1 MTDTF
6 LPPRAEKRPVTATH
20 HGITKT
26 DDYDW
31 LRAENWQEV
40 MHDPS
45 TLPADIRAY
54 LEAENAY
61 TDHQM
66 ADTASLQETLF
77 DEMKA
82 RIKEDDSTV
91 PAPDGPFSY
100 ASRFVEG
107 GQYPVAYR
115 IAHDGGVETV
125 LLDGNKEAEGHDYF
139 RLATVSHSPDHRYMA
154 WSVDD
159 KGSEYFTIR
168 IRDLS
173 TGEDMDDVI
182 ERTTGGMV
190 WSEDSGTLFYTWQDD
205 NHRPC
210 KVYRHRL
217 GTASTDDVLIFEE
230 TDPGF
235 FVGLGKTQS
244 GAYILIDCHDHDT
257 SEIHLIPA
265 DQPDAAPVLMAE
277 RLREQEYSIDH
288 AGDRFFI
295 LTNAGGAEDFKLMT
309 APTTSPGRENWQ
321 DLIPYKPGCLI
332 LSHAV
337 FANHMARLERE
348 DGLPRLVIRQLD
360 DGVEHAIAFDEEAYS
375 LGMSSGYEFETTTI
389 RFTYSSMTT
398 PAQTFDYDMES
409 RERVLRKQQEVP
421 SGHDPDAYVTRRLMA
436 PSHDGALV
444 PVTLLYR
451 KDTPLDGSAPCLLYG
466 YGSYGISI
474 PAGFATTPLSL
485 VDRGFVYAIA
495 HIRGGKD
502 KGFAWYLDGR
512 KDKKINTFLDFIAA
526 GDHLVAEGFTAKGRI
541 VAEGG
546 SAGGMLMGAVANMRP
561 DLFSG
566 ILAIVPFVDV
576 LNTILDDTLPL
587 TPPEWPEWGN
597 PITSEDDY
605 RYIASYSPYD
615 QVSEQTYPAIFAIG
629 GLTDPRVT
637 YWEPAKWI
645 AKLRE
650 VQSGDNLLLLKINM
664 GSGHGGASGRF
675 DRLKETA
682 LEYAFALK
690 VSDST

>member
-1 MTDTF
+1 MTKNL

-31 LRAENWQEV
+31 LRAGNWQEV

-45 TLPADIRAY
+45 ALPADIRAY

-61 TDHQM
+61 TEEQM
-66 ADTASLQETLF
+66 ADTDALQEQLF
-77 DEMKA
+77 KEMKG
-82 RIKEDDSTV
+82 RIKEDDSSV
-91 PAPDGPFSY
+91 PAPDGPYDY

-107 GQYPVAYR
+107 GQYPIAYR
-115 IAHDGGVETV
+115 IVRDTGEEAV
-125 LLDGNKEAEGHDYF
+125 LLDGNREAEGVDYF
-139 RLATVSHSPDHRYMA
+139 RLAALSHSPDHAFMA

-168 IRDLS
+168 IRDIE
-173 TGEDMDDVI
+173 TGQDLDDVI

-190 WSEDSGTLFYTWQDD
+190 WSADSQTLFYTWQDD

-217 GTASTDDVLIFEE
+217 GTASSEDVLIYEE
-230 TDPGF
+230 QDPGF

-244 GAYILIDCHDHDT
+244 GAYIMIDCHDHDT
-257 SEIHLIPA
+257 SEVHLIPA
-265 DQPDAAPVLMAE
+265 DKPDTAPVLMAE
-277 RLREQEYSIDH
+277 RVREQEYAVDH
-288 AGDRFFI
+288 AGDTFFI
-295 LTNAGGAEDFKLMT
+295 LTNRDGAEDFKLMT
-309 APTTSPGRENWQ
+309 APAEAPGRENWQ
-321 DLIPYKPGCLI
+321 DLVPHQSGCLI
-332 LSHAV
+332 LSHCSYR
-337 FANHMARLERE
+337 NHLVRLERQ
-348 DGLPRLVIRQLD
+348 DGLPRIVIRRLS
-360 DGVEHAIAFDEEAYS
+360 DGEEHAVSFDEEAYG
-375 LGMSSGYEFETTTI
+375 LGMSSGYEFDTTSF

-409 RERVLRKQQEVP
+409 RARVLRKQQEIP
-421 SGHDPDAYVTRRLMA
+421 SGHNPDDYVTRRLMA
-436 PSHDGALV
+436 PSHDGELV

-451 KDTPLDGSAPCLLYG
+451 KDTKLDGTAPCLLYG
-466 YGSYGISI
+466 YGSYGIAI
-474 PAGFATTPLSL
+474 PAGFSITPLSL

-495 HIRGGKD
+495 HIRGGKE
-502 KGFAWYLDGR
+502 KGFRWYLDGR
-512 KDKKINTFLDFIAA
+512 KDRKINTFLDFIAA
-526 GDHLVAEGFTAKGRI
+526 GDHLVSEGFTSRGRI

-566 ILAIVPFVDV
+566 ILALVPFVDV

-597 PITSEDDY
+597 PITSPDDY

-615 QVSEQTYPAIFAIG
+615 QVSAQDYPAIFAIG

-637 YWEPAKWI
+637 YWEPAKWV
-645 AKLRE
+645 ARLRDTRTD
-650 VQSGDNLLLLKINM
+650 DNLLLLKINM

-690 VSDST
+690 VSG